1 MSHSYDLIVV
11 GGGLT
16 GLTAAYRAHQR
27 GWKFLLLEASDRFGG
42 SLETLSADG
51 LLQELGAES
60 MVTAKPWGKE
70 LCLELGLADQL
81 VSPQPEYHKTMIVR
95 GGKLVSIPE
104 GLRLLAPSQWWP
116 FLRSPAVSWWGKL
129 RMACEFFV
137 PARPAGGGDES
148 LASFVRR
155 RLGREALERIAQ
167 PMVAGI
173 YTADPETLSMRAT
186 LPQFLEFERKY
197 GSVCRGL
204 LLSPEARASRGPRY
218 HLFTSLRGGFGQLI
232 EALRSQLPSE
242 CVRGGQPVTQLK
254 PLENGWEVNGHST
267 ARVVM
272 ATPTYVAAELVRP
285 WDSAAADLLDRQ
297 EYLSSA
303 TVNLAYPL
311 HSADKATRA
320 YGFVVPAVE
329 KRDILACT
337 FSHRKYPGRTQGDVA
352 LLRAYVGGAARPE
365 AMQWS
370 DQEMVARSHCELSLL
385 LGIGEPPVSSVVKRY
400 LRAMPLYRVG
410 HLDWLRTLEDQMSR
424 WPALQLAGNAYRGV
438 GIPDCV
444 HSAQEAITRLAGL
457 A

>member
-1 MSHSYDLIVV
+1 VSPSYDLIVI
-11 GGGLT
+11 GGGVT

-27 GWKFLLLEASDRFGG
+27 GWKCLVLEASDRLGG

-51 LLQELGAES
+51 ILQELGAES

-81 VSPQPEYHKTMIVR
+81 VSPQPEYRKTLIVR
-95 GGKLVSIPE
+95 GGRLVPIPE
-104 GLRLLAPSQWWP
+104 GLRLLAPSQWLP
-116 FLRSPAVSWWGKL
+116 FLRSSAVSWRGKL
-129 RMACEFFV
+129 RMAWEFFV
-137 PARPAGGGDES
+137 PARHGGGDES

-155 RLGREALERIAQ
+155 RLGQEALERIAQ

-218 HLFTSLRGGFGQLI
+218 HLFTSLRRGFGQLI
-232 EALRSQLPSE
+232 EALVQQLPADV
-242 CVRGGQPVTQLK
+242 VRIGEPVTRLR
-254 PLENGWEVNGHST
+254 PLEDGWEVNGHKA

-272 ATPTYVAAELVRP
+272 AAPTYVAADLVRP
-285 WDSAAADLLDRQ
+285 WDPSAADLLARQ

-311 HSADKATRA
+311 KAADQTTRA

-329 KRDILACT
+329 QRDILACT
-337 FSHRKYPGRTQGDVA
+337 FSHRKYPGRTSGDVA

-365 AMQWS
+365 AMLWS
-370 DQEMVARSHCELSLL
+370 DAEMVARSHCELSLL
-385 LGIGEPPVSSVVKRY
+385 LQIGEPPRSAVVKRY
-400 LRAMPLYRVG
+400 LKAMPLYRVG
-410 HLDWLRTLEDQMSR
+410 HLDWVDTLEDQMSR
-424 WPALQLAGNAYRGV
+424 WPGLELAGNAYRGV

-444 HSAQEAITRLAGL
+444 HSATEAVTRLAQ
-457 A
+457 AP